1 MANTTKVNNTKKLST
16 KRTGLTQNVH
26 IDNKYVKKERVCKV
40 FTRLTYANVII
51 GAVFYVATLVTL
63 FGAKI
68 APYHFWLGFWVQDF
82 SEEVVLAPTLSTF
95 AIVVIAFNSL
105 WLLLCAIQFVG
116 NLILHNKISL
126 AYVPRIIIAL
136 SISTI
141 LMLILGSCCKPV
153 YAEGQSEFYVSWM
166 RLISKADASTTLTSG
181 AIIILMELICIYLG
195 CIAYIIYYYISKAK
209 KSKQAKQML

>member
-1 MANTTKVNNTKKLST
+1 MANTTKVNNTKKIST
-16 KRTGLTQNVH
+16 EKTGLTQNVH
-26 IDNKYVKKERVCKV
+26 IDNKYVKKERICQI

-68 APYHFWLGFWVQDF
+68 VPYNHFWLGFWVQYYTV
-82 SEEVVLAPTLSTF
+82 SKPTLSTF
-95 AIVVIAFNSL
+95 AIIIIALNCL
-105 WLLLCAIQFVG
+105 WLLLCAIQFIG

-136 SISTI
+136 CASTI

-153 YAEGQSEFYVSWM
+153 YAAGQKEIYVSWM
-166 RLISKADASTTLTSG
+166 RLIKLDVSTTLTSG
-181 AIIILMELICIYLG
+181 AIVILMELICIYIG

-209 KSKQAKQML
+209 KSKQTKQIL